1 VLHISLSQFQCH
13 TSSYVVLLE
22 LVQEVASSPMLID
35 AVQALL
41 QNSAAYASL
50 VEHPEMAPYIRGLRR
65 LVGAP
70 RHRRLPCVRLVC
82 GACNQG

>member
-1 VLHISLSQFQCH
+1 
-13 TSSYVVLLE
+13 
-22 LVQEVASSPMLID
+22 MLID

-50 VEHPEMAPYIRGLRR
+50 VEHPEMAPYIRALRR

-70 RHRRLPCVRLVC
+70 PAALLPLPAHRRL
-82 GACNQG
+82 